1 VHVVGNNTFE
11 LFLENG
17 DTVGEL
23 FSAVVDVEV
32 VILYELLERVVLE
45 LSPVWLGLSCGGNEG

>member
-1 VHVVGNNTFE
+1 MHVVGNNAFE
-11 LFLENG
+11 LSLENG
-17 DTVGEL
+17 NTVGEL

-45 LSPVWLGLSCGGNEG
+45 LAPVWLGLSCGSNEG